1 MQSFPPG
8 CSLPP
13 TYRVVCRRPERHHRL
28 LRPSGSLRGGALPP
42 RDMRHARA
50 IRRGVRRDAEGSG
63 RRRRLVHQWRQN
75 DRRLVHIHGNEHQH
89 RHEHH
94 AGREEGGCRSPDIG
108 EGRSAGEWDPRRSRE
123 RREAQKGLL
132 LPSIISHCPLRP
144 MPAASTEKPASNN
157 PSRRSK
163 PNMEPKASRQPTDR
177 PCAHVQNQ
185 LSCSFQIRCGRSDRA
200 IDAPADSRH
209 SF

>member
-63 RRRRLVHQWRQN
+63 RRRRLVVETKRQAA
-75 DRRLVHIHGNEHQH
+75 RPHPWQRTPTPPRI
-89 RHEHH
+89 
-94 AGREEGGCRSPDIG
+94 
-108 EGRSAGEWDPRRSRE
+108 PRRSRGRKMPTPRHRRGSKRRRVGSASSLGSDAESE
-123 RREAQKGLL
+123 RTTTAFDDPSLPAEAVS
-132 LPSIISHCPLRP
+132 PP
-144 MPAASTEKPASNN
+144 STEKPASNN

-163 PNMEPKASRQPTDR
+163 PILEPKASRQPTDR